1 MRAVVIREQGEPE
14 VLEVRDWPEPELGPG
29 QVTVDVAAAGV
40 NFADVMAR
48 IGLYPDAPEPPCV
61 VGYEVAGTVSE
72 VGPGVEGV
80 EVGQRVFSGT
90 RFGGYAERV
99 VIPASHA
106 VPLPEG
112 MTFEQATAIPVN
124 YATAWAGLIRYGAL
138 WPGER
143 VLIHAAAGGVG
154 IAATHIAREHGAEV
168 WGTASA
174 EKHDAIRGFGVEHA
188 VDYRQDGWNEGL
200 PGFDVVLDGVGGSN
214 FKKSYDLLRPGG
226 RLVAIGSA
234 GVVSGDVK
242 MPRFRIMDQ
251 MFESKSVIGVNVLRL
266 WDNWDSQEM
275 PWVEPLS
282 ELLHRG
288 QLQPVVA
295 ATVPFDDAPEAHRM
309 LMERRNIGKVV
320 LIP

>member
-1 MRAVVIREQGEPE
+1 MRAVVIREQGEPD

-61 VGYEVAGTVSE
+61 VGYEVAGTIAE

-106 VPLPEG
+106 VPLPDG

-188 VDYRQDGWNEGL
+188 IDYRQEGWDEGL

-309 LMERRNIGKVV
+309 LMERRNVGKVV
-320 LIP
+320 LVP